1 MSGIYEE
8 GRDCCLV
15 LFTKPPRPG
24 RVKTRLIGDLTAEQA
39 AQVHQAFLGDVL
51 ENLTMGR
58 YSLRIGWALEAG
70 ELPPWDEPPGEAQL
84 GADLG
89 ERLYNGLCS
98 VSRDFPF
105 VAAVGSDLPT
115 LEASRVEQAFR
126 CLEAGADV
134 VLGPVEDGGYYLIA
148 LRRAAL
154 RPELFA
160 GISWS
165 TAQVLSE
172 TLLRCQALGFKTELL
187 PRERDID
194 TPPDLVALAGVLA
207 RGSGSC
213 PRTRALLAEWGRMPA
228 GPGSEEVA

>member
-39 AQVHQAFLGDVL
+39 AELHLAFLGDGI
-51 ENLTMGR
+51 ENLAMGR
-58 YSLRIGWALEAG
+58 FCLRIGWALEPG
-70 ELPPWDEPPGEAQL
+70 EQPLWDQPPGEAQR

-89 ERLYNGLCS
+89 ERLYNGLGS
-98 VSRDFPF
+98 VARDFSF

-160 GISWS
+160 GVSWS
-165 TAQVLSE
+165 TERVLRE
-172 TLLRCQALGFKTELL
+172 TLLRCQTLGFKTELL

-213 PRTRALLAEWGRMPA
+213 PRTRALLAEWGRLPA
-228 GPGSEEVA
+228 GPGLEEVS